1 MSIPFRKIKSTEQA
15 FELENSGIR
24 CSAKLQYRSGGLIHA
39 KMTLSGDL
47 ELDCDVC
54 AETFQEQIQ
63 EDVEILLSDGVYSG
77 SGENLDVVE
86 VNSSIIDLNELLAA
100 EIELI
105 RCDYNR
111 CSACQN

>member
-1 MSIPFRKIKSTEQA
+1 MNIPFRKIKSAEQA
-15 FELENSGIR
+15 FELENSGIK
-24 CSAKLQYRSGGLIHA
+24 CNATLQYRSGGLIHA
-39 KMTLSGDL
+39 KMILSGDL

-54 AETFQEQIQ
+54 AETFKKPIQ

-77 SGENLDVVE
+77 SDENLDVVE
-86 VNSSIIDLNELLAA
+86 VNSSIIDLNELLSA

-111 CSACQN
+111 CDACQN